1 MVLMLPDAKYSDFET
16 TVQYQQEATTW
27 KLSWTTCKFLT
38 FSALASHQV
47 MILHQSVCSLRLFI
61 TTYLNNHVFGSLSK
75 NPWERIG
82 NCRQKS
88 WDNTQYIH
96 FSIKSKGRWRSVF
109 NLLVPI
115 ATEPSLKEDRTLLDL
130 VTAEDSHRLEH
141 LYANYTISNLLPCP
155 SLTTASS
162 QPVMCHCGYCKE
174 KPSLFWFQ
182 SLSSCKTGINFLVTI
197 NNGPNSWCKC
207 LNWVPTPI
215 VVCPQLLAFLPLWR
229 SCPSITLVSV
239 LETRKHWFPVLMS
252 CI

>member
-88 WDNTQYIH
+88 WDNAQYIH

-130 VTAEDSHRLEH
+130 VTAEDSQTWAFVCKLHH
-141 LYANYTISNLLPCP
+141 LQSLALSFIDHCLFTTCNVSLWILQRKTFFVLVSNLF
-155 SLTTASS
+155 
-162 QPVMCHCGYCKE
+162 H
-174 KPSLFWFQ
+174 
-182 SLSSCKTGINFLVTI
+182 LV
-197 NNGPNSWCKC
+197 K
-207 LNWVPTPI
+207 
-215 VVCPQLLAFLPLWR
+215 LA
-229 SCPSITLVSV
+229 
-239 LETRKHWFPVLMS
+239 
-252 CI
+252 